1 MKKKFAKPVAL
12 ALAAAFG
19 VGMAGFADGGAVNAA
34 WSKSFDNT
42 KLGVSQIGSPVDP
55 RTDADPTGGSSPWS
69 GSYVY
74 FGKYDG
80 EPIRFRV
87 LAPTTTEFGG
97 TTMFLDS
104 DLILYEAIWSMT
116 NTGGQTNDWN
126 SDNCDIRNN
135 LNFTQFLFAS
145 DGFTSYERISIA
157 QSTRAGGVD
166 YPEGSGLESLYGHT
180 VGLEGD
186 QIFLLD
192 AEDLFNPAYGYGGA
206 LRGASDIPNRAKV
219 MRNGSSDWY
228 YLRSANVATN
238 NSTNVSVGT
247 VHDRGY
253 FNSSNVGRS
262 WGVAPALNVDL
273 DDVIFSS
280 LVSGTAGQPGA
291 EYKLTVATPEFS
303 VVKRPFEEITISGS
317 TVSVPYEIIQPNSSP
332 CNRVSVFIV
341 DNLDYRSANML
352 YYGALTPSG
361 EDRGTFTLP
370 SGLSAE
376 GWGTDYF
383 VYMVAEQVNGPHE
396 TDYACA
402 PVKLN
407 YTYHNPSQPTTVPT
421 SAPTSAPTTA
431 PSSDPA
437 SEPTVSGFV
446 ERLYTVALGRSSD
459 PVGASDWVA
468 AITERGETGADA
480 ARGFLYSDEFL
491 NKDVTTEEFVRIL
504 YVTFF
509 DREPDTDGFNG
520 WVNALNNGASKR
532 DVIEGFINSTEWAN
546 LCLRYGIASGGTGV
560 PNIEV
565 EPNQST
571 IDFCT
576 RLYTTCLNR
585 EADQNGL
592 MAWARQLANRR
603 DSGSGAARGFFFSSE
618 FEGQNVSNGEF
629 VNRLYRTFMGR
640 EADEAGYTAWV
651 AQLEQGETRETVFM
665 GFAESP
671 EFTRICASYGIIR

>member
-1 MKKKFAKPVAL
+1 MKKTIVRPVAMT
-12 ALAAAFG
+12 LAAAVGFG
-19 VGMAGFADGGAVNAA
+19 MSGLVSGSPVNAD
-34 WSKSFDNT
+34 WSKNMSNT
-42 KLGVSQIGSPVDP
+42 AIGVSQIGSPVDP
-55 RTDADPTGGSSPWS
+55 RSDADPTGGNTPWS

-104 DLILYEAIWSMT
+104 DLILYEANWSMI

-135 LNFTQFLFAS
+135 LNFTQFLLAS

-219 MRNGSSDWY
+219 MRNGRSDWY
-228 YLRSANVATN
+228 YLRSPNIAAD
-238 NSTNVSVGT
+238 STNVSVGA

-253 FNSSNVGRS
+253 FASLNAGRS
-262 WGVAPALNVDL
+262 FGIAPALNVDL
-273 DDVIFSS
+273 DDVLFSS

-303 VVKRPFEEITISGS
+303 VAKRPFEEITISGS
-317 TVSVPYEIIQPNSSP
+317 TVSVPYEVIQPNSHP

-341 DNLDYRSANML
+341 DKLDYRSANML

-402 PVKLN
+402 PVRLN
-407 YTYHNPSQPTTVPT
+407 YTYHGSTQ
-421 SAPTSAPTTA
+421 PTTA
-431 PSSDPA
+431 PTAAPTA
-437 SEPTVSGFV
+437 IPNTEPTASGFV

-459 PVGASDWVA
+459 PAGAADWVA

-509 DREPDTDGFNG
+509 DREPDTDGFNA
-520 WVNALNNGASKR
+520 WVNALNNGSSKR

-565 EPNQST
+565 EPNQQT

-585 EADQNGL
+585 NADEAGL

-603 DSGSGAARGFFFSSE
+603 DSGSGAARGFFFSDE
-618 FEGQNVSNGEF
+618 FVNQNVSNGEF

-651 AQLEQGETRETVFM
+651 AQLEQGESRETVFM

-671 EFTRICASYGIIR
+671 EFTRICASYGIIG